1 VTGSRIAWLVVALAA
16 CERSEPPH
24 VDKQP
29 QVQRPERRVIEPP
42 AGLVRPLPPHAIR
55 ADGVGPYR
63 LGDKLSDV
71 LAQLASGPRIAL
83 IEIPGVVHHSLIRT
97 EEDDTV
103 LIGGEPAGTATFV
116 AVTGASVARTESG
129 IHVGSTRKD
138 LAPLGPP
145 VRDPDR
151 ALDPRL
157 VVPSGMR
164 NARIVLDG
172 DRVIAIAIVEP
183 APPPPAPG
191 GEETCTRPEPPAGAR
206 VTVIGSCMSA
216 TGERVEV
223 LESEISVRM
232 GEGERAIG
240 FKLPAPIVFA
250 APLRMPDG
258 RDELAVVTRADG
270 EQTRTW
276 ALSTFRFEAG
286 RLARTTDAA
295 PLYVVTAANARWIG
309 ADLRDVD
316 LYLDLTSRKDGI
328 EVGGLLTTRSG
339 SAIKDLVV
347 ITSVPVARKHAKS
360 E

>member
-1 VTGSRIAWLVVALAA
+1 MTGSRIAWLIVALAA
-16 CERSEPPH
+16 CERREPPR
-24 VDKQP
+24 VDRQP

-42 AGLVRPLPPHAIR
+42 AGIVRPLPPHAIR

-63 LGDKLSDV
+63 LGDKLASV
-71 LAQLASGPRIAL
+71 LAQLPSGPRIAL
-83 IEIPGVVHHSLIRT
+83 IEIPNVVHHSLIRT

-145 VRDPDR
+145 MQDPDR
-151 ALDPRL
+151 AFDPRL
-157 VVPSGMR
+157 VVPSGLR
-164 NARIVLDG
+164 NARIVLEG
-172 DRVIAIAIVEP
+172 DKVIAIAIV
-183 APPPPAPG
+183 APTPPPAPE
-191 GEETCTRPEPPAGAR
+191 GEEACTRPVPPADAHG
-206 VTVIGSCMSA
+206 TVIGSCMSA
-216 TGERVEV
+216 TGERVEI

-250 APLRMPDG
+250 APLRTPDG
-258 RDELAVVTRADG
+258 RDELAVITRADA
-270 EQTRTW
+270 EQARTW
-276 ALSTFRFEAG
+276 ALTTFRFEGG
-286 RLARTTDAA
+286 RMARQIDAA
-295 PLYVVTAANARWIG
+295 HLYAVTSANARWIG
-309 ADLRDVD
+309 AELREVD
-316 LYLDLTSRKDGI
+316 LYLDLTSRKDAI

-347 ITSVPVARKHAKS
+347 LSPVSVARKHAKS